1 MRVNRNHQRRQ
12 GWHLH
17 SHWLLDVRWL
27 DMPEISREWGRLCG
41 QEFAIVK
48 IMDCRDSE
56 YLQEV
61 TKYVCEG
68 SEMAK
73 WPAEQIHEFVAAIRG
88 RRFFFPFG
96 SLFKIGREIRAEIKE
111 ARPAAQPCACGCKDF
126 IFETEEQ
133 AAINEIR
140 QLNRRKRR

>member
-1 MRVNRNHQRRQ
+1 
-12 GWHLH
+12 
-17 SHWLLDVRWL
+17 
-27 DMPEISREWGRLCG
+27 
-41 QEFAIVK
+41 
-48 IMDCRDSE
+48 MDCRNSE

-73 WPAEQIHEFVAAIRG
+73 WPPEKIHEFVSAIRG

-96 SLFKIGREIRAEIKE
+96 HWFKTGRQIRAEVK
-111 ARPAAQPCACGCKDF
+111 ATKPAGQPCACGCSDF

-133 AAINEIR
+133 ATINEIR
-140 QLNRRKRR
+140 QMNRRKR

>member
-1 MRVNRNHQRRQ
+1 M
-12 GWHLH
+12 
-17 SHWLLDVRWL
+17 
-27 DMPEISREWGRLCG
+27 CG

-48 IMDCRDSE
+48 IMDCRNQD

-73 WPAEQIHEFVAAIRG
+73 WPPEQIHEFVAAIRG
-88 RRFFFPFG
+88 RRFFFAFG
-96 SLFKIGREIRAEIKE
+96 SLFKLGKEIRAELK
-111 ARPAAQPCACGCKDF
+111 AAKPASQPCACGCNDF

-133 AAINEIR
+133 ATVNEIR
-140 QLNRRKRR
+140 RMNRRRRR